1 MKNFNVNSKE
11 LLEELRRLRDLDPEG
26 FCNLIM
32 KSLSFNPDAAVEDPA
47 PKEIKINALNRLV
60 SYFESIE
67 DYENC
72 IVLKNIIDRING
84 SE

>member
-1 MKNFNVNSKE
+1 MEDFNINSNE
-11 LLEELRRLRDLDPEG
+11 LLRELKRLRDLDPEG

-32 KSLSFNPDAAVEDPA
+32 KSLSFNPDAAVDDPA
-47 PKEIKINALNRLV
+47 PKEIKINSLNRLKE
-60 SYFESIE
+60 YFESIE

-72 IVLKNIIDRING
+72 ALLKNLIDRING

>member
-1 MKNFNVNSKE
+1 MEDFNINSNE
-11 LLEELRRLRDLDPEG
+11 LLRELKRLKDLDPEG

-32 KSLSFNPDAAVEDPA
+32 KSLSFNPDAAVDDPA
-47 PKEIKINALNRLV
+47 PKEIKINALNRLKE
-60 SYFESIE
+60 YFESIE

-72 IVLKNIIDRING
+72 ALLKNLIDRING